1 MKKLFTLGLLTLLN
15 ALPSHAYYFHYP
27 ENKTYTSADR
37 GYTQYGAPSL
47 YKTGKYA
54 LTFDDGPHPVHT
66 AKILDALRA
75 YKARATFFI
84 LTSNVNEKTFPLV
97 KRMLDEGHI
106 VASHG
111 HTHDNSNNISK
122 ATWKTRVKKSF
133 TDVASLYKRAG
144 HTFDK
149 FYYRFPYAAYG
160 QRADH
165 HHMNTLKE
173 ISQELM
179 GDNCIHFAF
188 WDHDSG
194 DWVPGMTAAEVS
206 QNFRATNEGGKF
218 ITYKTVKN
226 SAGNTVQIKLRKDI
240 TGPTSGGVLLEH
252 DIQASSAE
260 GIIQILDYAAN
271 NNLEIVRLDEV
282 EEFKITKNCRIKE

>member
-1 MKKLFTLGLLTLLN
+1 MKLPLAVCLTLIH
-15 ALPSHAYYFHYP
+15 ALPAFAHFYHYP
-27 ENKTYTSADR
+27 ESKTYTSADR

-47 YKTGKYA
+47 YKSGKYA

-66 AKILDALRA
+66 AKILDTLLASNT
-75 YKARATFFI
+75 KATFFI
-84 LTSNVNEKTFPLV
+84 LTSNVNEKTYPLV

-111 HTHDNSNNISK
+111 HTHDNSNDIPK
-122 ATWKTRVKKSF
+122 ATWKARVKKSIL
-133 TDVASLYKRAG
+133 DVAALYKRAG
-144 HTFDK
+144 HDFNK

-188 WDHDSG
+188 WDIDSS
-194 DWVPGMTAAEVS
+194 DWVPGMTGTEVAD
-206 QNFRATNEGGKF
+206 NFKASNEGGKY
-218 ITYKTVKN
+218 ITYKTVRN
-226 SAGNTVQIKLRKDI
+226 SAGRLTQIKVRKDI
-240 TGPTSGGVLLEH
+240 AEPTSGGVILQH
-252 DIQASSAE
+252 DIQISSVD
-260 GIIQILDYAAN
+260 GIKQILAYVSDQ
-271 NNLEIVRLDEV
+271 NLEIVGLDEV
-282 EEFKITKNCRIKE
+282 EEFKITKNCKIKK

>member
-1 MKKLFTLGLLTLLN
+1 MLKSVLALTILTLPIM
-15 ALPSHAYYFHYP
+15 ASAFFHYP
-27 ENKTYTSADR
+27 EDRTYSSTDR

-47 YKTGKYA
+47 YKSGKYA

-66 AKILDALRA
+66 AKILDALKNA
-75 YKARATFFI
+75 NAKATFFI
-84 LTSNVNEKTFPLV
+84 LTSNVNEQTFPLV

-111 HTHDNSNNISK
+111 HTHDNSNNIPK
-122 ATWKTRVKKSF
+122 ATWKARVKKSF
-133 TDVASLYKRAG
+133 TDVAALYKRAG
-144 HTFDK
+144 HSFEK

-173 ISQELM
+173 ISRELM

-188 WDHDSG
+188 WDIDSS
-194 DWVPGMTAAEVS
+194 DWVPGMTGAEVTG
-206 QNFRATNEGGKF
+206 NFKASNEGGKY

-226 SAGNTVQIKLRKDI
+226 SAGRTTQIKVRKDI
-240 TGPTSGGVLLEH
+240 TAPTSGGVVLQH
-252 DIQASSAE
+252 DIQQSSAE
-260 GIIQILDYAAN
+260 ATKQILDYVAN
-271 NNLEIVRLDEV
+271 NNLDIVRLDEV
-282 EEFKITKNCRIKE
+282 EEFKITKNCRMKE